1 MIFFLSRCMLRGFR
15 LHRCP
20 YWVRPSITVSDH
32 NGMLLVFFALTL
44 ITCELYFWPG
54 RWLLSVVLGDICEPF
69 FFFFRGSVLDEE
81 ASQDKGPDSMPLSLF
96 FISIFGLFFIQYWPA
111 YFMCS
116 PPLWQLEANEFDS
129 IIITGVV
136 DIWTL
141 LLYPEWKLWSGLT
154 FPGMENQESFVN
166 MRIRR
171 NFFLEISNLVQEQNI
186 SQWWSVVI
194 HPSDWPSIFI

>member
-1 MIFFLSRCMLRGFR
+1 MPLLGQAFNYRFRSQWYAFGLFCVDFDHLRTLLLTRTLTFISR
-15 LHRCP
+15 P
-20 YWVRPSITVSDH
+20 
-32 NGMLLVFFALTL
+32 
-44 ITCELYFWPG
+44 
-54 RWLLSVVLGDICEPF
+54 RWHMWAV